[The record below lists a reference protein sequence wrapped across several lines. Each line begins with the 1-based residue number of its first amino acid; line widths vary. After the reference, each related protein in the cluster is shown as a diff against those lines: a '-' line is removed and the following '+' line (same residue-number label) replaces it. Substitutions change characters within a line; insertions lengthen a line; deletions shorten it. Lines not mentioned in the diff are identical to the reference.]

1 VSVTALDVVPSGLR
15 TVILAVPG
23 VAIIAAV
30 TPPSS
35 NDVVLNVVC
44 RFVLLNRTT
53 DPDT

>member
-1 VSVTALDVVPSGLR
+1 VSVTAFDIVPSGLR
-15 TVILAVPG
+15 TVMLALPG

-35 NDVVLNVVC
+35 DDVVLNVVV
-44 RFVLLNRTT
+44 RFVPLNRTT